1 MLQLQNAI
9 RADDGENSW
18 SQDEGSLGSGENC
31 FKDERLQGTLG
42 SIGIS
47 PYVFGD
53 LQILSLGNLFPLN
66 FLGFTNL
73 PPSLLPS
80 LFILWISSAL
90 VRGRPLLEHVAHLA
104 FFSVILLLGI

>member
-18 SQDEGSLGSGENC
+18 SQDEGSVGSGENC

-53 LQILSLGNLFPLN
+53 LQILSLGNFFSFE
-66 FLGFTNL
+66 FLG
-73 PPSLLPS
+73 
-80 LFILWISSAL
+80 IYQSSSFS
-90 VRGRPLLEHVAHLA
+90 LA
-104 FFSVILLLGI
+104 FSFHFVDFFCSCKG